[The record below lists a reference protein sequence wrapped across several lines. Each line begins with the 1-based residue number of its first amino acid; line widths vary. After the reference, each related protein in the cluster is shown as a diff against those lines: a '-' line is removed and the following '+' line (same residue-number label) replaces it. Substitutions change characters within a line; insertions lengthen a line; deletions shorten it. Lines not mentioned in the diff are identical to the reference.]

1 MGIMKPQPFHLFF
14 TRDFKIGKSW
24 LKIIQPFWVFVFII
38 SILLV
43 PFKPAHAEGPLIP
56 GYLLQD
62 GNPVPAPTGYVHAAV
77 FSGEGKPYGLF
88 STPQDLFLDPTTG
101 NFLVADTGNNRIVIL
116 DHEGN
121 YLSEIGGEGAAL
133 KGPEGVFVD
142 PEGRIWIAD
151 RGNGRVAIFE
161 PDGTFD
167 FELKKPETSYL
178 EDMEFSPS
186 KVVVDKRGFIY
197 TVIGS
202 QSNLGIV
209 VQDGTGRF
217 RGFFGR
223 TRLKFNL
230 ARTLARFIASD
241 AQRKKMLR
249 VQPAP
254 LSNLH
259 IDSRGFIYAISPIL
273 QKDQIQRLN
282 SVGTNVY
289 GEVGTRTGAGKLWDK
304 LLDREGIAF
313 GETETRWD
321 WNDDM
326 RMSVP
331 SQLQPHFLDIAV
343 DESGVVSVI
352 DSRNSQIYQYDQS
365 GNLISVFGG
374 SGGSEGFFSRPTSI
388 VAAEEGILYVLD
400 SGRGDIQVFHPTDI
414 TQMIQQASYE
424 YYYGDYQNA
433 AKIWQEIS
441 ERNTNFAL
449 AHTGLGKALMAQHH
463 YREAMDEYYF
473 AENKYG
479 YSDAFYEYRLNWM
492 RSNFQWIG
500 LGFLLLL
507 VAAGFG
513 WNTGVAK
520 IRSGVKWLQRQK
532 EQLGLWGV
540 PILILM
546 AIFSWMIS
554 LSVLGYHFTK
564 RRPEEIRLLFESG
577 KFVIPWV
584 TWCISAYGVGEIFY
598 GKGTFKKILINSAW
612 ALWPLIIFL
621 IPVNA
626 LTNVLSLDEKAI
638 YYALYYAIWGLFAWQ
653 FLSLIR
659 DTHEFELGQAI
670 RVTLLTLV
678 GMVFIW
684 ILSGL
689 VYALTQEI
697 VRFISGIILEIY
709 VRLY

>member
-1 MGIMKPQPFHLFF
+1 MVNQMSCTSNRKIPKHRGVGITIAQVLLVLIL
-14 TRDFKIGKSW
+14 TTGT
-24 LKIIQPFWVFVFII
+24 LLGVFIP
-38 SILLV
+38 V
-43 PFKPAHAEGPLIP
+43 NAEGPLIP

-62 GNPVPAPTGYVHAAV
+62 GQPVPAPTGYVHAAV
-77 FSGEGKPYGLF
+77 ISGEASPYGLF
-88 STPQDLFLDPTTG
+88 SAPQDLFLDPATG
-101 NFLVADTGNNRIVIL
+101 NLLVADTGNNRIVIM
-116 DHEGN
+116 DHYGN
-121 YLSEIGGEGAAL
+121 YLSEIGGEEAGL

-151 RGNGRVAIFE
+151 RGNGRVVVFE
-161 PDGTFD
+161 PDGTFYL
-167 FELKKPETSYL
+167 ELTKPDTSYL
-178 EDMEFSPS
+178 ADMEFSPS

-223 TRLKFNL
+223 TRLRFNL
-230 ARTLARFIASD
+230 ARTLARFIATD
-241 AQRKKMLR
+241 EQRRKMLR
-249 VQPAP
+249 IQPAP

-304 LLDREGIAF
+304 LLDKEGITF
-313 GETETRWD
+313 GETETRWE

-331 SQLQPHFLDIAV
+331 SQINPQFLDVAV
-343 DESGVVSVI
+343 DEFGIISVI
-352 DSRNSQIYQYDQS
+352 DARNNQIYQYDQA
-365 GNLISVFGG
+365 GNLVSIFGG
-374 SGGSEGFFSRPTSI
+374 SGGSEGFFSRPISLI
-388 VAAEEGILYVLD
+388 AAEEGLLYVLD
-400 SGRGDIQVFHPTDI
+400 SGRGDIQVFRPTDL
-414 TQMIQQASYE
+414 TQMIHRASYE

-433 AKIWQEIS
+433 AKIWAEIS

-449 AHTGLGKALMAQHH
+449 AHTGLGKSLMAQHR

-479 YSDAFYEYRLNWM
+479 YSDAFFEYRLNWM
-492 RSNFQWIG
+492 RANFQWIG
-500 LGFLLLL
+500 IGFILLI
-507 VAAGFG
+507 AAFTFG
-513 WNTGVAK
+513 WNPAVYQYRRFK
-520 IRSGVKWLQRQK
+520 NWLILQK
-532 EQLGLWGV
+532 EKHGLRSI
-540 PILILM
+540 PILLAL
-546 AIFSWMIS
+546 AIFSWMVS
-554 LSVLGYHFTK
+554 LSTLSYHFTK

-577 KFVIPWV
+577 KYIIPWI

-598 GKGTFKKILINSAW
+598 GKGTFRKILVNSAW
-612 ALWPLIIFL
+612 ALWPLIVFL
-621 IPVNA
+621 IPINS
-626 LTNVLSLDEKAI
+626 LTNILSLNEKAI
-638 YYALYYAIWGLFAWQ
+638 YYALYYAIWVLLVWQ
-653 FLSLIR
+653 FLLVIR
-659 DTHEFELGQAI
+659 DTHEFELGQAF
-670 RVTLLTLV
+670 RVMLLILV

-684 ILSGL
+684 ILCGL

-697 VRFISGIILEIY
+697 FRFIGQLILEIY